1 MCGAVLLAG
10 MSAQFSE
17 IVCAAQNSIQQT
29 LKSKALR
36 DEALFE
42 IARYISELNIGA
54 QVKLIDGRSAMEASP
69 ADIFAMTFMG
79 HGLKAS
85 A

>member
-1 MCGAVLLAG
+1 

-54 QVKLIDGRSAMEASP
+54 QVKLSDGRSAMAPAEASP